1 MKHYRIAQLQLD
13 IATTTLETAQIKYSA
28 GAATNIDLERAKND
42 LAANQREMT
51 DAQQTKELAYRE
63 ISTFLNLNVNSLPA
77 TDFNSSEVP
86 QLDQATAK
94 ALTSNSQLL
103 EAEQAVELAQVQLEA
118 IDNAFSAR
126 VNIDHARDKLMDA
139 QTKLTDIHC
148 SLEITV
154 QQSYNTLLAAL
165 GAL

>member
-1 MKHYRIAQLQLD
+1 MQATQALKSAQTTYAIANLNVKFKVSEAYFNALEVDEALRIAQLQLD
-13 IATTTLETAQIKYSA
+13 IATTTLEATQIKYSA
-28 GAATNIDLERAKND
+28 GAATNIDLERAKNN

-86 QLDQATAK
+86 QLNQATAK

-103 EAEQAVELAQVQLEA
+103 EAEQTVELAQVQLEA
-118 IDNAFSAR
+118 IDNAFSA
-126 VNIDHARDKLMDA
+126 
-139 QTKLTDIHC
+139 
-148 SLEITV
+148 
-154 QQSYNTLLAAL
+154 
-165 GAL
+165 